1 MNTKTKPLPSLRS
14 DAQAEAFVASADL
27 TEYDLS
33 GFRPMRFEI
42 AKKKPRWTMRLPAA
56 LLDAVRAKARA
67 AGIPYCAV
75 CAHGAGSRHRPNART
90 GRPARRVF
98 FFLC

>member
-1 MNTKTKPLPSLRS
+1 MNAKTKPLPSLRS

-42 AKKKPRWTMRLPAA
+42 AKKEAALNMRLPAA
-56 LLDAVRAKARA
+56 LLDAVRAKAKA
-67 AGIPYCAV
+67 AGRADMGRVSELIK
-75 CAHGAGSRHRPNART
+75 GALAPKA
-90 GRPARRVF
+90 
-98 FFLC
+98 